1 MQAFVTNFYL
11 SNFLTMKYVISFSY
25 NAIPLGAKKSKT
37 YSLHNIYRKIIYLLL
52 FVFVNNVAA
61 QSLIEWNID
70 LSKKYQQGTPIKISV
85 QGVKPETLKLNFVTE
100 GFGVYKKVPITQL
113 IKNLKAFDKNGKQ
126 LSINYIAPS
135 SYRIENANRMAYLQY
150 NLQNIGLSSNQYQAA
165 LSQVQLPDFAILNA
179 IGAWG
184 YFDGYENAKCIVKV
198 QKPPK
203 LVGSSGLVMQRGN
216 SIDVFEAAN
225 FEQLYESTLF
235 YASPDTAS
243 FVLRGTRFGVYYQS
257 LNNRITSKEL
267 SNWLQPVVDGV
278 GEMLGSFPVSS
289 YNFQLLFVSNQDTT
303 IKIKHYGGRLGGA
316 AAFVVLPDM
325 ANKTQLKKVVQ
336 RIATHELLHLLLPY
350 SLRSNNTPALVYN
363 HQNTS
368 PHTWLYEGA
377 TEYLSLLVLLRS
389 NVISEKDFWADIARK
404 IDSAEHYP
412 PVSLWQLSSHLTKN
426 RYQRVYNMVYS
437 KGALTAMALDVEINR
452 QSGGKN
458 DLIKVLLQLAN
469 SYGHSKYFDDKQW
482 LNEFIGFTSPQTEQF
497 WQRYIKQ
504 KCHSCNNEW
513 LSMLGKQY
521 YTTHKEVVGSF
532 GVLGWFPDYKLG
544 KMQLVRVGENTLGL
558 KNGDVL
564 LSINGNDVTTGNY
577 VVWQDLLFRPQPK
590 QLINVQI
597 ERQKQ
602 LIELSTI
609 AEPFVRTR
617 KKVIVDVES
626 NKEQTNELKN
636 WVLNR

>member
-1 MQAFVTNFYL
+1 
-11 SNFLTMKYVISFSY
+11 MKSIINFSY
-25 NAIPLGAKKSKT
+25 ISMSLKDRKNKNYLLYIVCKKT
-37 YSLHNIYRKIIYLLL
+37 ICLLL
-52 FVFVNNVAA
+52 FIFVNNVSA
-61 QSLIEWNID
+61 QSVIEWNID
-70 LSKKYQQGTPIKISV
+70 LSKKYQQGTPVKISMW
-85 QGVKPETLKLNFVTE
+85 GIKTETLKLNFITQ
-100 GFGVYKKVPITQL
+100 GFGEYKKIPITQL

-126 LSINYIAPS
+126 LAINYIAPS
-135 SYRIENANRMAYLQY
+135 SYRIENANRMVYLQY
-150 NLQNIGLSSNQYQAA
+150 NLQSILLSSNQYQAA
-165 LSQVQLPDFAILNA
+165 LSQVQLPNFAILNA

-184 YFDGYENAKCIVKV
+184 YFDGYETAKCIVKV
-198 QKPPK
+198 QKPTK

-216 SIDVFEAAN
+216 SVDVFEAAN

-235 YASPDTAS
+235 YGSPDTAS

-257 LNNRITSKEL
+257 LNNCITSKEL

-316 AAFVVLPDM
+316 AAFVVLPEM

-437 KGALTAMALDVEINR
+437 KGALTAMALDVELNR
-452 QSGGKN
+452 QSGGEN
-458 DLIKVLLQLAN
+458 DLISVLLQLAN
-469 SYGHSKYFDDKQW
+469 SYGHNKYFDDKQW

-497 WQRYIKQ
+497 WQRYIKK

-544 KMQLVRVGENTLGL
+544 KMKLVRVGENILGV

-577 VVWQDLLFRPQPK
+577 VVWQDLLFRPEPT
-590 QLINVQI
+590 QLIKVKV

-602 LIELSTI
+602 LIELSAI
-609 AEPFVRTR
+609 SQPFVRTQ

-626 NKEQTNELKN
+626 NKEQMKKLRN
-636 WVLNR
+636 WVLNK

>member
-1 MQAFVTNFYL
+1 
-11 SNFLTMKYVISFSY
+11 MKSIINFSY
-25 NAIPLGAKKSKT
+25 ISMSLKDRKNKNYLLYIVCKKT
-37 YSLHNIYRKIIYLLL
+37 ICLLL
-52 FVFVNNVAA
+52 FIFVNNVSA
-61 QSLIEWNID
+61 QSVIEWNID
-70 LSKKYQQGTPIKISV
+70 LSKKYQQGTPVKISMR
-85 QGVKPETLKLNFVTE
+85 GIKTETLKLNFITQ
-100 GFGVYKKVPITQL
+100 GFGEYKKIPITQL

-126 LSINYIAPS
+126 LAINYIAPS
-135 SYRIENANRMAYLQY
+135 SYRIENANRMVYLQY
-150 NLQNIGLSSNQYQAA
+150 NLQSILLSSNQYQAA
-165 LSQVQLPDFAILNA
+165 LSQVQLPNFAILNA

-184 YFDGYENAKCIVKV
+184 YFDGYETAKCIVKV
-198 QKPPK
+198 QKPTK

-216 SIDVFEAAN
+216 SVDVFEAAN

-235 YASPDTAS
+235 YGSPDTVS
-243 FVLRGTRFGVYYQS
+243 FVVRGTRFGVHYQS
-257 LNNRITSKEL
+257 LNNYVNSKEL

-278 GEMLGSFPVSS
+278 GEMLGSFPVSN
-289 YNFQLLFVSNQDTT
+289 YDFQLLFVSNQDTT

-316 AAFVVLPDM
+316 AAFVVLPEM

-404 IDSAEHYP
+404 IDQSEHYP
-412 PVSLWQLSSHLTKN
+412 PMPLWQLSSHLTKN
-426 RYQRVYNMVYS
+426 KYQRVYNVVYS
-437 KGALTAMALDVEINR
+437 KGALTAMALDVELNR
-452 QSGGKN
+452 QSGGEN
-458 DLIKVLLQLAN
+458 DLISVLLQLAN
-469 SYGHSKYFDDKQW
+469 SYGHNKYFDDKQW
-482 LNEFIGFTSPQTEQF
+482 LSEFIGLTSPQIEQF

-521 YTTHKEVVGSF
+521 YTTHKEVVGSL

-544 KMQLVRVGENTLGL
+544 KMKLVRVGENTLGV

-577 VVWQDLLFRPQPK
+577 VVWQELLFRPEPT
-590 QLINVQI
+590 QLIKVKV

-602 LIELSTI
+602 LIELSAI
-609 AEPFVRTR
+609 SQPFVRTQ

-626 NKEQTNELKN
+626 NKEQMKKLRN
-636 WVLNR
+636 WVLNK